1 MWLTRPATYF
11 DNVSLAGTPKAY
23 GLGIGTADGTFS
35 RDWGLSAPI
44 ANIPADGWSLPLTGL
59 VTFPTG
65 GIYHLQTQA
74 DDGTRIW
81 IDDNLVLDDWKNA
94 ASHWSP
100 DGNVTATAGRHPA
113 SGWSTSIPLPQP
125 APGCTGRGQPGVAR
139 GSGELI
145 PMSSLRPGH

>member
-23 GLGIGTADGTFS
+23 GLGIGTADGTIS

-65 GIYHLQTQA
+65 NVYHLQTQA

-100 DGNVTATAGRHPA
+100 DGNVTATAGQTCRIRVEYFDTAATA
-113 SGWSTSIPLPQP
+113 SPRLYW
-125 APGCTGRGQPGVAR
+125 TGPGVAR

-145 PMSSLRPGH
+145 PMSSLRC